1 MNFYT
6 SDIHAAHSHL
16 ALYRGF
22 VSTEE
27 MEDTIVQNFNSILT
41 KRDTLYHLGDFY
53 WKNDLIGIKKFIAR
67 LNFRKLIFLKGNH
80 DKPLIRYM
88 KQTKDSRL
96 ELHNDLF
103 LKDGGCH
110 LHLYHYP
117 TFDWEGRY
125 NTDHNGAKYYHLFGH
140 QHRNQNGEP
149 MNLKGAVNVNVDM
162 NNYMPLNINDIVD
175 IVKKQK

>member
-6 SDIHAAHSHL
+6 SDIHAAHCHL
-16 ALYRGF
+16 AHFRGF
-22 VSTEE
+22 VSVEE

-80 DKPLIRYM
+80 DKPLIRYI
-88 KQTKDSRL
+88 KQSKDCRL

-103 LKDGGCH
+103 LKDSSYN

-117 TFDWEGRY
+117 VDDFNQKY
-125 NTDHNGAKYYHLFGH
+125 NGGYHLFGH
-140 QHRNQNGEP
+140 QHKNQD
-149 MNLKGAVNVNVDM
+149 GAHSKIKNAYNVNVDM
-162 NNYMPLNINDIVD
+162 NNYMPLNIYDIVE
-175 IVKKQK
+175 IVKKQ